1 MLRNH
6 RSYNPGPGRNSAWE
20 AKTFAETLACQELRH
35 LGAAA
40 PRAADHHR
48 FLLRV
53 EFGDAVGNFAHR
65 DMDDMG
71 GYRRELELPVLAH
84 IEQRHLFAG
93 LAPIQEFS
101 RTHFPDHGSNTNLCA
116 AAALISSSTTV

>member
-20 AKTFAETLACQELRH
+20 AKHLAETLAFQELRH

-48 FLLRV
+48 FLPRV
-53 EFGDAVGNFAHR
+53 EFGDAVGNLAHR

-71 GYRRELELPVLAH
+71 GYGGQLELPVLAY
-84 IEQRHLFAG
+84 IEHRHLFPA
-93 LAPIQEFS
+93 LAPIQEFP
-101 RTHFPDHGSNTNLCA
+101 RPHFPHPA
-116 AAALISSSTTV
+116 